1 MSIAFIA
8 LAALLAGGAQDG
20 SQPNRNEIAAAPTES
35 GGSSAKADKKRY
47 CIAEAPTGTR
57 MVRKTCLTKAEWL
70 DQGIDPT
77 APN

>member
-8 LAALLAGGAQDG
+8 LAALIAGGAQDG
-20 SQPNRNEIAAAPTES
+20 AQANRNEMVSAPAEA

-47 CIAEAPTGTR
+47 CIAEARTGSR

>member
-8 LAALLAGGAQDG
+8 LAALIAGGAQDG
-20 SQPNRNEIAAAPTES
+20 SQLNRNEATAAPTEA
-35 GGSSAKADKKRY
+35 GGSSAKAKEKRY
-47 CIAEAPTGTR
+47 CIAEAPTGSR
-57 MVRKTCLTKAEWL
+57 MVKKTCLTKAQWL